1 MAFEKDRA
9 GPRKL
14 RHGRVRR
21 TVSGTAERP
30 RLAVFKSARH
40 TYAQVIDDTVGRTL
54 VAVSTLSADFR
65 KESAGLKPVE
75 VANKLGQ
82 VVAARAK
89 EQGLS
94 KVVFDR
100 GGFPY
105 TGRVKAVAEGA
116 RTAGLDF

>member
-1 MAFEKDRA
+1 MAVMKDRA

-30 RLAVFKSARH
+30 RLAVFKSAKH
-40 TYAQVIDDTVGRTL
+40 TYAQVIDDTAGTTL
-54 VAVSTLSADFR
+54 VAVSTLNSDFR
-65 KESAGLKPVE
+65 KQAEGLKPVE

-82 VVAARAK
+82 VVAGKVK
-89 EQGLS
+89 EKGLS